1 MAIAMKDR
9 FEIQEKVG
17 QGGAGAV
24 YKAYDTTLD
33 RVVAIKK
40 LRTSPID
47 GKDVSEVSGSHAT
60 PEALLREA
68 KRLSSLQHPNIVT
81 VYDVGINEEEVYV
94 VMEFLT
100 GDTLSQIV
108 EKAALP
114 VEDFIKVAEQA
125 LEGLCAAHANGMLHR
140 DIKPANLMVVW
151 DKSGEYRVKLLDF
164 GLAKIS
170 QEPAQQTLDQGGTIL
185 GSIHFMAP
193 EQFEMKPLDQRSDL
207 YSLGCVL
214 YYSLTG
220 EYPFQGDTSPQVMA
234 SHLQARKWPLGQ
246 FRHDIPKRIEQWLET
261 LMSRNPED
269 RFPDSPTALAEF
281 RRACREPNSPQAEP
295 EPAPESVPSTT
306 TAATSTPSN
315 VTPTIRQKPVITTP
329 PPVQS
334 EPNRTGLWIGI
345 ACAFA
350 VGMAGAFIF
359 FNSNRDTTAQSTGPE
374 TAASTEESIGGNEN
388 RTLSAVKPA
397 VPAEEK
403 EPEPVITEVAEVSED
418 SPATVPTPRPTT
430 APTSIDEKV
439 FDPSSVNEIHAMMG
453 REIVVQGEI
462 KGAGESRSGR
472 SRYLDFS
479 RRPGEAIS
487 LTFFVNEANVS
498 MDTLRGLDGKV
509 IRTTGEVIDV
519 FGKTYIKVRDFNDI
533 KVVK

>member
-1 MAIAMKDR
+1 MKDR

-60 PEALLREA
+60 QEALLREA
-68 KRLSSLQHPNIVT
+68 KHLSSLQHPNIVT
-81 VYDVGINEEEVYV
+81 VYDVGINEEEAYV

-100 GDTLSQIV
+100 GDTLSDV
-108 EKAALP
+108 VDKAALP
-114 VEDFIKVAEQA
+114 VEDFVKVTEQA

-140 DIKPANLMVVW
+140 DIKPANLMIVW

-164 GLAKIS
+164 GLAKVS
-170 QEPAQQTLDQGGTIL
+170 EGPAQQTLDQGGTIL

-234 SHLQARKWPLGQ
+234 SHIQARKWPLSQ
-246 FRHDIPKRIEQWLET
+246 FRHDIPGNIEQWLEK
-261 LMSRNPED
+261 LMARNPED
-269 RFPDSPTALAEF
+269 RFPDSRTALAEF
-281 RRACREPNSPQAEP
+281 RRTCHEPDSPPVDP
-295 EPAPESVPSTT
+295 EPTPAQTSSPTT
-306 TAATSTPSN
+306 PNASATQPAF
-315 VTPTIRQKPVITTP
+315 TPTIRQKPLVVTP

-334 EPNRTGLWIGI
+334 ETNRTGLWIGI

-350 VGMAGAFIF
+350 VGIAGAFF
-359 FNSNRDTTAQSTGPE
+359 YFNSSRGTISQATDPE
-374 TAASTEESIGGNEN
+374 TVASTEESTGGNKN
-388 RTLSAVKPA
+388 RSMSAAKSAEPVEEKAPEPA
-397 VPAEEK
+397 IAEVPKVSEEPSTTVPA
-403 EPEPVITEVAEVSED
+403 PS
-418 SPATVPTPRPTT
+418 PTT
-430 APTSIDEKV
+430 APTSIDETV
-439 FDPSSVNEIHAMMG
+439 FDPFRVNEIHAMMG
-453 REIVVQGEI
+453 REIIVQGEI
-462 KGAGESRSGR
+462 RGAGESRSGR

-487 LTFFVNEANVS
+487 LTFFVNEADVS
-498 MDTLRGLDGKV
+498 MDALRDLDGKV
-509 IRTTGEVIDV
+509 IRTSGEVIDV
-519 FGKTYIKVRDFNDI
+519 FGKTYIKVSNFEDI
-533 KVVK
+533 KVVED

>member
-1 MAIAMKDR
+1 MAVAMKDR
-9 FEIQEKVG
+9 FQIQEKVG

-68 KRLSSLQHPNIVT
+68 KHLSSLQHPNIVT
-81 VYDVGINEEEVYV
+81 VYDVGISEEEVYV

-100 GDTLSQIV
+100 GDTLSQV
-108 EKAALP
+108 VDKAVLP
-114 VEDFIKVAEQA
+114 VEDFIKVTEQS

-140 DIKPANLMVVW
+140 DIKPANLMIVW
-151 DKSGEYRVKLLDF
+151 DRSGEYRVKILDF
-164 GLAKIS
+164 GLAKVS
-170 QEPAQQTLDQGGTIL
+170 QEPALQTLDQGGTIL

-234 SHLQARKWPLGQ
+234 SHIQARKWPLGQ
-246 FRHDIPKRIEQWLET
+246 FRHDIPGRIERWLET
-261 LMSRNPED
+261 VMAREPED
-269 RFPDSPTALAEF
+269 RFPDSQTALYEF
-281 RRACREPNSPQAEP
+281 RRACEEPDPPQAES
-295 EPAPESVPSTT
+295 EPAPASVPA
-306 TAATSTPSN
+306 TATATASAQSN
-315 VTPTIRQKPVITTP
+315 VTPTIRQKPFITTP

-334 EPNRTGLWIGI
+334 EPNRNGLWIGI

-350 VGMAGAFIF
+350 VGIAGAFLF
-359 FNSNRDTTAQSTGPE
+359 FNSSRDTTVRSNDTVTKASSEEPTGENETRPMSAIKPDSTMVE
-374 TAASTEESIGGNEN
+374 TALEPGIAEASEEP
-388 RTLSAVKPA
+388 PA
-397 VPAEEK
+397 PAPVPRQTA
-403 EPEPVITEVAEVSED
+403 
-418 SPATVPTPRPTT
+418 
-430 APTSIDEKV
+430 APTSIDETV
-439 FDPSSVNEIHAMMG
+439 FDPFRVNEIHAMMG
-453 REIVVQGEI
+453 REITVRGEI

-498 MDTLRGLDGKV
+498 MDTLRNLDGKV
-509 IRTTGEVIDV
+509 IRATGEVIDV
-519 FGKTYIKVRDFNDI
+519 FGKTYIKVSDFDDI
-533 KVVK
+533 KVVE